1 MSLCLGDSFQ
11 HHDVAAACVLQSLH
25 DWSVLA
31 GPRLCPACKSR
42 SFPLLTTCVNM
53 DGKWV
58 ATRQIWVTRLVRG
71 VNMIRGPLCLPCTH
85 CVQGPG
91 SVLGVAKRATAALTP
106 LPTSS
111 ANMAGKGPSKTSLEG
126 GRNALQLS
134 DEGGTT
140 CKHCTRGVCRAVQCM
155 HQQLR
160 APTDI

>member
-1 MSLCLGDSFQ
+1 MSLCLGGSFQ
-11 HHDVAAACVLQSLH
+11 HAAAACVMQSLH

-85 CVQGPG
+85 CVHGPG

-106 LPTSS
+106 YRPLVPIWRANVQAKNLWRGDAMHCRSMMSVRDMQALHAGCVLSGS
-111 ANMAGKGPSKTSLEG
+111 AHAPATPSP
-126 GRNALQLS
+126 N
-134 DEGGTT
+134 
-140 CKHCTRGVCRAVQCM
+140 
-155 HQQLR
+155 
-160 APTDI
+160 